1 MSCLLYY
8 FIILFYYIIILSYY
22 IILLYYYIIIFYFM
36 SLYYIMLWYDFT
48 YIYYVYTHTVLVCM
62 CIYIYIWLC
71 KYMGSS
77 EHRIPTKSPNLFK
90 HVPVTVNWP
99 RIRRV
104 YHVFRHNHSLLQLEV
119 RHVGLLCLANVFWF
133 GIFALPLHRPP
144 GRLAFF
150 GHAWGRSGRCLVRFF
165 KMVGSKKKTM
175 CRG

>member
-1 MSCLLYY
+1 
-8 FIILFYYIIILSYY
+8 
-22 IILLYYYIIIFYFM
+22 
-36 SLYYIMLWYDFT
+36 
-48 YIYYVYTHTVLVCM
+48 
-62 CIYIYIWLC
+62 
-71 KYMGSS
+71 MGSS

-150 GHAWGRSGRCLVRFF
+150 WACVRAEWSVFGAF
-165 KMVGSKKKTM
+165 L
-175 CRG
+175 